1 MPVTVKSIT
10 DIIEDLAPL
19 NYACKWD
26 NVGLQLGYGEDIVNR
41 NLTKLEITD
50 AILNEAIEKEV
61 DMIVALHPL
70 IFSPLKSIT
79 KDDIK
84 GKIIY
89 KAIQNNIAVYAA
101 HTNMDIAPGGLND
114 YIAAQ
119 LDMQNTEVL
128 DIAERIPYYKLVVFV
143 PLGHEEKVAEAISA
157 AGAGHIGNYSHC
169 TFRTGGVGT
178 FKPLE
183 GTNPFIGVQGR
194 LEQVE
199 EVRLETIVPEE
210 KLARTTQ
217 AMIKSHPYE
226 EVAYDIYPLMNEGRA
241 IGVG

>member
-41 NLTKLEITD
+41 ILTTLEITD
-50 AILNEAIEKEV
+50 AILNEAIEKDV
-61 DMIVALHPL
+61 DMIVTHHPL

-101 HTNMDIAPGGLND
+101 HTNMDMFH
-114 YIAAQ
+114 Q
-119 LDMQNTEVL
+119 
-128 DIAERIPYYKLVVFV
+128 
-143 PLGHEEKVAEAISA
+143 
-157 AGAGHIGNYSHC
+157 
-169 TFRTGGVGT
+169 
-178 FKPLE
+178 
-183 GTNPFIGVQGR
+183 
-194 LEQVE
+194 
-199 EVRLETIVPEE
+199 
-210 KLARTTQ
+210 
-217 AMIKSHPYE
+217 
-226 EVAYDIYPLMNEGRA
+226 
-241 IGVG
+241 